1 MCHFLDTSRSS
12 PGYRV
17 RQRVDGLFGSWQT
30 CNAGRA
36 LNESIS
42 PRCMEEVRK
51 RRRDGGGDAVVS

>member
-1 MCHFLDTSRSS
+1 M
-12 PGYRV
+12 